1 MSRMKT
7 FFKYLLLVILFYVL
21 SNVMINALL
30 KVSYSDI
37 NDYQINVNE
46 VYVVVTEAKASKR
59 NGYIHGIV
67 KNNNS
72 IAVENKYL
80 KITMISKYEN
90 VLGEKYV
97 RIDNLE
103 PAQLR
108 KFEVEFDYDNVKK
121 FRIEMTDYKPEDVD
135 FWDLIK
141 TNANDLISTTVNKEN
156 VNVMQ

>member
-46 VYVVVTEAKASKR
+46 VYVDVTEAKASKR